1 MRFILSVLVAASA
14 VAADPAPVANPQVD
28 LHTSKGVIRCEL
40 FASEAPETVANFIGL
55 AEGTKPWTD
64 PKTNAK
70 QTKPFYDGLVFHRVI
85 KGFMIQGGCPLGQG
99 TSGPGYQFRD
109 EINAVALGLDKE
121 LAVGEKELHPWC
133 GYMMQQFRQVMVFP
147 RMQAHGITEKSTR
160 EEQMKVFPLVQAELK
175 TATLKDFYEA
185 LGYRYDPKLPGSHKP
200 VKGSLAMANSG
211 PGTNGSQFFINLGD
225 TPHLTGK
232 HTVFGQV
239 IEGHAVVEALGSVPV
254 GAQDKPVEPVTII
267 AIRTVGSTVP
277 LPGKAPAPSIVPAPP
292 SAPAPELAA
301 PKEAAPAK

>member
-1 MRFILSVLVAASA
+1 MRFILSALVAGSA
-14 VAADPAPVANPQVD
+14 IAADPAPTANPQVD

-40 FASEAPETVANFIGL
+40 FAAEAPETVANFIGL

-64 PKTNAK
+64 PKTNAQ
-70 QTKPFYDGLVFHRVI
+70 QTRPFYDGLVFHRVI

-109 EINAVALGLDKE
+109 EINASALGLDKE
-121 LAVGEKELHPWC
+121 LVVGEKELHPWC
-133 GYMMQQFRQVMVFP
+133 GYMMPQFRQVMLFP
-147 RMQAHGITEKSTR
+147 RMKAHGITEKSTR
-160 EEQMKVFPLVQAELK
+160 EDQLKVIPLVQAELK

-225 TPHLTGK
+225 TPHLAGK

-239 IEGHAVVEALGSVPV
+239 IDGQAVVDAIGSVQV
-254 GAQDKPVEPVTII
+254 GAQDRPVEPVTVI
-267 AIRTVGSTVP
+267 AIRTGGSAVP
-277 LPGKAPAPSIVPAPP
+277 LPGKAAPATVPVTDP
-292 SAPAPELAA
+292 APAPAA